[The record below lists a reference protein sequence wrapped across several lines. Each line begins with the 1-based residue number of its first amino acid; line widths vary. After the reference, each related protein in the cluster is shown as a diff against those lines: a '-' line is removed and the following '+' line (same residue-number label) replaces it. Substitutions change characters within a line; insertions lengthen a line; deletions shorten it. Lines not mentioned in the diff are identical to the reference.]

1 MVLFYSKRNYFSFRK
16 CQFFK
21 NTGTGTVGIYLKL
34 RFFFVLGLYGSDPD
48 DLIGSWSCKKVRI
61 RWDPDPQRR
70 KGVPVS
76 ISMYR
81 LQQIQM
87 RGYRMFN
94 MTLKYL
100 SSFPELFPSSWSRNK
115 LRTGGNNSSSVSNTL
130 VWTWCIRII
139 ITRSRRRLR
148 NPGPIPQWTHYRYRN
163 LRQTGFLNTTT
174 LRGLILGWTSCRNIL
189 ENWAKKIIAKISR
202 RKKKKICY
210 SRKS

>member
-1 MVLFYSKRNYFSFRK
+1 MGQIR
-16 CQFFK
+16 
-21 NTGTGTVGIYLKL
+21 TIW
-34 RFFFVLGLYGSDPD
+34 SDPD
-48 DLIGSWSCKKVRI
+48 PAKRFGSGEIQI
-61 RWDPDPQRR
+61 RNAG
-70 KGVPVS
+70 KGYRYPFRC
-76 ISMYR
+76 IR

-202 RKKKKICY
+202 RKIKKNLLFAKILIWFL
-210 SRKS
+210 RKFFFGLTDKLNI